1 MCRSLSGL
9 CSERCRCD
17 TDFQKLCSLSYNV
30 KCEDCEKP
38 KSVLE
43 EVRGAISNNNAIG

>member
-9 CSERCRCD
+9 CSERCD

-30 KCEDCEKP
+30 KCEDFEKP